1 MPRGLALP
9 VRVAPWGGVLL
20 IEGDDNDSKIISL
33 ALGSDDN
40 ENAFQQ
46 DIGLGESMIFDV
58 DDPQLRGRV
67 VAKIRNIF
75 RRFEAQKRYRM
86 LGETLR
92 WLPGAQ
98 QGEMILEFKYINLE
112 SDEPK
117 TFSRA
122 YRSGA

>member
-20 IEGDDNDSKIISL
+20 IEGDDNDHKIIAL

-58 DDPQLRGRV
+58 NDPQLRGRI
-67 VAKIRNIF
+67 VAKIRAIF
-75 RRFEAQKRYRM
+75 RRFETQKRYRL
-86 LGETLR
+86 LGETMR
-92 WLPGAQ
+92 WNPGEA
-98 QGEMILEFKYINLE
+98 GELTLEFKYINLE
-112 SDEPK
+112 SDETK
-117 TFSRA
+117 TFSRS
-122 YRSGA
+122 YRGSGA

>member
-1 MPRGLALP
+1 
-9 VRVAPWGGVLL
+9 VLL
-20 IEGDDNDSKIISL
+20 IEGDDNDHKIISL

-58 DDPQLRGRV
+58 SDPQLRGRI

-75 RRFEAQKRYRM
+75 RRFEAQKRYRL
-86 LGETLR
+86 LGETMR
-92 WLPGAQ
+92 WAPGEP
-98 QGEMILEFKYINLE
+98 GELILEFKYINLE

-122 YRSGA
+122 YRSGGA

>member
-9 VRVAPWGGVLL
+9 VRVAPWGGVALV
-20 IEGDDNDSKIISL
+20 EGDDNDFKIISL
-33 ALGSDDN
+33 ALGSDDS

-58 DDPQLRGRV
+58 SDPQLRGRIV
-67 VAKIRNIF
+67 GKIRNIF
-75 RRFEAQKRYRM
+75 RRFETQKRYRL
-86 LGETLR
+86 LGETMR
-92 WLPGAQ
+92 WVPGAE
-98 QGEMILEFKYINLE
+98 GELILEFKYINLE
-112 SDEPK
+112 SDERQ